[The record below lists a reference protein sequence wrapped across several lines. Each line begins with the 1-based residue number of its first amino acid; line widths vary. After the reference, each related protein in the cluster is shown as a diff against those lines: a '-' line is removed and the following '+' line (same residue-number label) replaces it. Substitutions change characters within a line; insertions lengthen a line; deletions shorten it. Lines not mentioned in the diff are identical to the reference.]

1 MTTPSTART
10 VLALLVLAAAV
21 PAAAQPRGDRSPP
34 PKRENAPPPAPRDYQ
49 PPQPDRTVEITVTEA
64 GFQPASVTVKVGE
77 RIRLVVKR
85 LTEKTAA
92 KEFVLD
98 EFLVWQRLPLNQA
111 VTETFVAGR
120 PGEFAFRSQDGTV
133 SGVFKVEE

>member
-1 MTTPSTART
+1 MTPPSTART
-10 VLALLVLAAAV
+10 VLALLVLATAV

-34 PKRENAPPPAPRDYQ
+34 PKRENAPPPARDYQ

-120 PGEFAFRSQDGTV
+120 PGEFPFRSQDGTV